1 VELERQGVGQ
11 LGTAMMNTESLEPRH
26 GEAGFSLVETIIAM
40 GILATGLLSLAGV
53 FVMGLSNLAGS
64 SNNLIARE
72 KAREAVESVHT
83 ARDTRVITWAQIKNV
98 SNGGVFL
105 DGQQNIRNTGA
116 DGLVNTAD
124 DAVEAIETLKG
135 PGPDGILG
143 NSDDTSMPLSDYK
156 RQIVIS
162 ELLTNGNPNP
172 TLRQITVTVF
182 YKVNQ
187 ATRTYTLTT
196 YISSIS

>member
-1 VELERQGVGQ
+1 
-11 LGTAMMNTESLEPRH
+11 MMNTESLGPRH
-26 GEAGFSLVETIIAM
+26 GEAGFSLVETIIAL

-53 FVMGLSNLAGS
+53 FVMGLGHMAGS

-105 DGQQNIRNTGA
+105 NGQQSIRNPGT

-124 DAVEAIETLKG
+124 DALEALETLKG
-135 PGPDGILG
+135 PGPDGVLG
-143 NSDDTSMPLSDYK
+143 NTDDTSIPLTDYK

-162 ELLTNGNPNP
+162 DLLTNGVPNLN
-172 TLRQITVTVF
+172 LRQITVTVF

-187 ATRTYTLTT
+187 ATRSYTLTT
-196 YISSIS
+196 YISSFS

>member
-1 VELERQGVGQ
+1 
-11 LGTAMMNTESLEPRH
+11 MMNTESLEPRH

-53 FVMGLSNLAGS
+53 FVMGLNNMAGS

-83 ARDTRVITWAQIKNV
+83 ARDTRVITWAQINNV

-105 DGQQNIRNTGA
+105 NGQQDVKRPGV

-124 DAVEAIETLKG
+124 DSSQPIETLKG
-135 PGPDGILG
+135 PGPDGTLG
-143 NSDDTSMPLSDYK
+143 TPDDTSIPLTDYK

-162 ELLTNGNPNP
+162 ELTVPNP
-172 TLRQITVTVF
+172 TLRQVTVIVS
-182 YKVNQ
+182 YKVNR

>member
-1 VELERQGVGQ
+1 
-11 LGTAMMNTESLEPRH
+11 MMNTESLKPRH

-105 DGQQNIRNTGA
+105 NGQQDIRNTGA

-124 DAVEAIETLKG
+124 DANELIETLKG

-143 NSDDTSMPLSDYK
+143 NTDDTSMPLTDYK

-187 ATRTYTLTT
+187 AIRTYTLTT